1 MKAEQGRRRAAL
13 YARYSTD
20 KQSEM
25 SVEDQFRVSERIANR
40 EGFEVVARFEDRAIT
55 GGTSARPGYQ
65 AMLDGARLR
74 HYDAIVAEDL
84 KRLWREQAEQW
95 RCIKELIDLD
105 MCVITASGVDSRQ
118 PNFEIIASVIGA
130 AAELDRKEAS
140 YRTRRGLE
148 GLAVA
153 GKSTGRKAYGYVAAR
168 DSSTGRVEIKEAEA
182 ATVVRIFEMYA
193 SGLSP
198 RSIAGRLNAEGVP
211 SPGASWSRKASG
223 RNSKRRSKWVASAI
237 HGDVRRGTGILNNE
251 RYIGRMNWGRSHWK
265 RGAADSSKRV
275 NRLIEDRSQ
284 WVTHE
289 EPRLRIIPGELWNRV
304 SERQAIMAAG
314 AVRIRAARMGRPAT
328 SLLSGLL
335 VCASCGSRFIAVD
348 QSFYGCASLKQG
360 GLAACT
366 NTARVRRSTM
376 EQRILAEI
384 EAEILS
390 DEALE
395 RVKTGLQSLLLARP
409 GNGQQQQPTSPRL
422 AKLQEEAQE
431 LRTLEKKGR
440 LSSLAAR
447 AALDAIE
454 YERAELVSRASRD
467 DRRIY
472 EEAMKA
478 IPQSAAL
485 YRAAVHDLN
494 KTLTDPTERA
504 EARALIAE
512 LLGQQVKIRQDGES
526 VFARLEIDEAVLV
539 ASKIK
544 SLRNKDFQN
553 GSGGRI

>member
-1 MKAEQGRRRAAL
+1 MAGRDGEKENRIAKQTAAREGPNDGLPGPGAGGSTAGAECQVWKTDAIVPARRRGPCAGETWEGAKMKAEQGRRRAAL

-65 AMLDGARLR
+65 AMLSGARLR
-74 HYDAIVAEDL
+74 QFDAIIAEDL

-95 RCIKELIDLD
+95 RCIKELLDLD

-153 GKSTGRKAYGYVAAR
+153 GKSTGGKAYGYVAAR
-168 DSSTGRVEIKEAEA
+168 DSDTGQVEIKEAEA
-182 ATVVRIFEMYA
+182 AVVTRIFEMYA

-211 SPGASWSRKASG
+211 SPGASWFRKSTG
-223 RNSKRRSKWVASAI
+223 QHSKRRSKWVASAI
-237 HGDVRRGTGILNNE
+237 HGDVRRGSGILNNE

-275 NRLIEDRSQ
+275 NRLIDDRSQ

-289 EPRLRIIPGELWNRV
+289 EPRLRIISDELWNRV
-304 SERQAIMAAG
+304 RERQAIMAAG
-314 AVRIRAARMGRPAT
+314 AVCIRAARTGRPAA

-335 VCASCGSRFIAVD
+335 VCASCGSRFIAARGG
-348 QSFYGCASLKQG
+348 SHRSLP
-360 GLAACT
+360 APPSARSST
-366 NTARVRRSTM
+366 NVPSWFR
-376 EQRILAEI
+376 
-384 EAEILS
+384 
-390 DEALE
+390 E
-395 RVKTGLQSLLLARP
+395 RHETIVGYMRK
-409 GNGQQQQPTSPRL
+409 
-422 AKLQEEAQE
+422 
-431 LRTLEKKGR
+431 
-440 LSSLAAR
+440 
-447 AALDAIE
+447 
-454 YERAELVSRASRD
+454 
-467 DRRIY
+467 
-472 EEAMKA
+472 
-478 IPQSAAL
+478 
-485 YRAAVHDLN
+485 
-494 KTLTDPTERA
+494 
-504 EARALIAE
+504 
-512 LLGQQVKIRQDGES
+512 
-526 VFARLEIDEAVLV
+526 
-539 ASKIK
+539 
-544 SLRNKDFQN
+544 
-553 GSGGRI
+553 